1 MAVMSSVRVSYC
13 SHNLYASTTS
23 ATAASCG
30 SPNAATCMQTLGL
43 GMVRVHLE
51 KHCRYCSSLRRHSHG
66 QRFILWMCAAHTRST
81 TSWLD
86 MNSNTPSLANTTNA
100 VAGPRCRVITSG
112 SATTPS
118 RSAAAHANHSS
129 VQPTLTGQ
137 KDSVTKLPISVL
149 LSCHCHV
156 SQPCGPCICDTR
168 QTL

>member
-1 MAVMSSVRVSYC
+1 MHAWITMAVMSSVRVSYC

-30 SPNAATCMQTLGL
+30 SPNAATCMQKLGL
-43 GMVRVHLE
+43 GMVRVHLK
-51 KHCRYCSSLRRHSHG
+51 KHCKYCSSLHRHG
-66 QRFILWMCAAHTRST
+66 QRFIHWMYAALTRST

-118 RSAAAHANHSS
+118 RSAAVAACQPNVNAAHFDRAEGQYNQAANFNVACMPLSRLA
-129 VQPTLTGQ
+129 TLRP
-137 KDSVTKLPISVL
+137 LHL
-149 LSCHCHV
+149 
-156 SQPCGPCICDTR
+156 
-168 QTL
+168 